1 MPMSAFTWSGPVAA
15 RDVLNLGPLA
25 LIQPLL
31 DQLDV
36 EAIIDRHLPPDP
48 QQEFSHGQVLRL
60 LLMARLSQPT
70 ALVNVG
76 QWAAKT
82 GADILSNIPV
92 DKINDDRLARS
103 LDAFFDQRHSILGS
117 VTAKA
122 LQVTGLSLERMHFD
136 PTHLPLSGAYSTS
149 RPRPTPAPG
158 QALQGDARLAPA
170 HIAHGYATTDTQL
183 IQAGQLAIV
192 DDLGAVPVF
201 LHCVDGNHNNHTAI
215 HQTLDLAFD
224 HLDWPENVLLISDRG
239 TCSID
244 HIARLHRDD
253 HQVVCAANWKDYRGL
268 YDAHADTLCWE
279 KASFLSVEQRRRRRT
294 HSKLPHEHYEIAV
307 LRHTLV
313 DPDSREEIPARLI
326 FAYSSADERECR
338 QRRSDN
344 IAKITAGLERLQA
357 KVLRGHPQ
365 CTATSIT
372 RQITELLGKRE
383 AASYFTYRLV
393 PLSAEEQA
401 ALPPPGRGCCRA
413 TQRLEFHFDAAAAEA
428 STRYDGLSVLVT
440 TAAQRHSGDHLFR
453 MYKQQNYVELLHHQ
467 WKTPLAVTPIFLKT
481 PQRIEALVCLLQ
493 LALQAYQV
501 LERRYRQSVVA
512 DESEPQQPMTS
523 EQLLRIFQVYGL
535 LSHHGPYGRV
545 VHATRLSNRQ
555 RQVLDRLNFPTPMQ
569 TIDRLLMP
577 EPTG

>member
-15 RDVLNLGPLA
+15 QDVLNLGPLA

-244 HIARLHRDD
+244 HIARLHR
-253 HQVVCAANWKDYRGL
+253 
-268 YDAHADTLCWE
+268 
-279 KASFLSVEQRRRRRT
+279 
-294 HSKLPHEHYEIAV
+294 
-307 LRHTLV
+307 
-313 DPDSREEIPARLI
+313 
-326 FAYSSADERECR
+326 
-338 QRRSDN
+338 
-344 IAKITAGLERLQA
+344 

>member
-1 MPMSAFTWSGPVAA
+1 MVPFTWHGPVAPQ
-15 RDVLNLGPLA
+15 DVLNLGPLV

-36 EAIIDRHLPPDP
+36 EAIMDRHLPADP

-70 ALVNVG
+70 ALVNIA

-136 PTHLPLSGAYSTS
+136 PTHLTLSGVYSTS
-149 RPRPTPAPG
+149 QPRPAPTAG
-158 QALQGDARLAPA
+158 QALLGNAHLAPA
-170 HIAHGYATTDTQL
+170 HISHGYATTDTKL
-183 IQAGQLAIV
+183 IQGGQLAIV

-201 LHCVDGNHNNHTAI
+201 LHCVDGNRNNHSAI
-215 HQTLDLAFD
+215 HDTLDLAFD

-244 HIARLHRDD
+244 HIARMHRHG
-253 HQVVCAANWKDYRGL
+253 HQVVCAGNWKDYRGL
-268 YDAHADTLCWE
+268 YDGHADTLHWE
-279 KASFLSVEQRRRRRT
+279 RASFLSVEQQRRRRT
-294 HSKLPHEHYEIAV
+294 HSKLPHEHYEIAA

-313 DPDSREEIPARLI
+313 DPTNQAEMPARLI
-326 FAYSSADERECR
+326 FVYSSADERECR

-344 IAKITAGLERLQA
+344 IAKIKVGLEQLQA

-365 CTATSIT
+365 CTSTSIT
-372 RQITELLGKRE
+372 NQITELLGKRE
-383 AASYFTYRLV
+383 AASYFSYRLL
-393 PLSAEEQA
+393 PLSAAEQA

-428 STRYDGLSVLVT
+428 SARYDGLSVLVT
-440 TAAQRHSGDHLFR
+440 TARQRHSCDDLFR
-453 MYKQQNYVELLHHQ
+453 RYKQQNYVELLHHQ
-467 WKTPLAVTPIFLKT
+467 WKTPLAVTPLFLKT
-481 PQRIEALVCLLQ
+481 PERIEALVCLLQ

-501 LERRYRQSVVA
+501 LERRYRQNVA
-512 DESEPQQPMTS
+512 LDESEPQQPMTS

-535 LSHHGPYGRV
+535 LVHRSTYGRV

-569 TIDRLLMP
+569 TLDRLLRP
-577 EPTG
+577 EPSA